1 MVDGMCGLIGL
12 HVPHLVVLEA
22 RRDLDFAP
30 TPNQRLEVVAVMVK
44 MSCTKAALSSH
55 VIKMI
60 LFGLLGQVGPSVPQ
74 LALRDI
80 RSD

>member
-1 MVDGMCGLIGL
+1 M
-12 HVPHLVVLEA
+12 
-22 RRDLDFAP
+22 
-30 TPNQRLEVVAVMVK
+30 AVMVK

-80 RSD
+80 RSDGGTAEGEVPFILETVQMPMMDLSKWKAKSVK

>member
-1 MVDGMCGLIGL
+1 M
-12 HVPHLVVLEA
+12 
-22 RRDLDFAP
+22 
-30 TPNQRLEVVAVMVK
+30 AVMVK